1 MQLYTKIL
9 LAMLIGVILGVTV
22 GPNSVVLPKDT
33 IKLTTSTKIFQDEGF
48 TQPYPFGKYS
58 CTARIV
64 SESSDHTIGIEWTY
78 SNADILDINKDKAL
92 KAHPAYPDGGKTK
105 AYDWLDK
112 FGPRLGKSADVE
124 RVSSRLAYFSLVATE
139 WVGLLFGTHQ
149 NGRGSPRLFLIG
161 RRCSHFGR
169 CSRIGPIGGR
179 TIGYFFLHH
188 NWCPYH
194 RYWFGKSIPTVG
206 LFNGG
211 RSSETHS
218 GPMLIWQAQRPR
230 QPPRLR

>member
-58 CTARIV
+58 PTARIV
-64 SESSDHTIGIEWTY
+64 SESSDHAIGIEWTY

-92 KAHPAYPDGGKTK
+92 KTHPAYPEAK
-105 AYDWLDK
+105 
-112 FGPRLGKSADVE
+112 PRILVGQADQGWVRSADVE
-124 RVSSRLAYFSLVATE
+124 RVSSI
-139 WVGLLFGTHQ
+139 GLFLIGQSGSDSFGTHQ

-161 RRCSHFGR
+161 RRCGHFRR
-169 CSRIGPIGGR
+169 CSRVGSPWW
-179 TIGYFFLHH
+179 THNWLLFSYH

-194 RYWFGKSIPTVG
+194 RYWFGKSIPTRRFIV
-206 LFNGG
+206 GG

-218 GPMLIWQAQRPR
+218 ILC
-230 QPPRLR
+230 